1 MESYFNPEYKLGF
14 LSGYPKRTQT
24 TYSYIF
30 QKSKDLEVQKQKDLC
45 EFDLSEFI
53 DFFKILDMNYNS
65 SAQSSG
71 RIVTAY
77 VDWAIKKKIKSNSDN
92 ILNRVD
98 TRWFRNFVNKDA
110 KIFYTKQEI
119 INIIDKCK
127 NPQDAVIISLIF
139 DGVQG
144 KAVSELR
151 NLKET
156 DVDDLTGQV
165 ALIDEDGST
174 RKTYVT
180 QLSLDL
186 IMAAY
191 EEPYYYKSNGLMDES
206 SNVRNYTEL
215 VGGLYI
221 IRSSNTGKI
230 KNLGPADKFVIYR
243 RISTIEKA
251 LGLDNFTIKNIS
263 RSGMLSFA
271 NDKMKQKR
279 VPINLSLLLDICNIY
294 NVKSYNSIKEFVT
307 EDNVYDLYGV

>member
-1 MESYFNPEYKLGF
+1 MWIGL
-14 LSGYPKRTQT
+14 L
-24 TYSYIF
+24 
-30 QKSKDLEVQKQKDLC
+30 
-45 EFDLSEFI
+45 
-53 DFFKILDMNYNS
+53 
-65 SAQSSG
+65 
-71 RIVTAY
+71 
-77 VDWAIKKKIKSNSDN
+77 KKIKSNSDN